1 MDNPSTDPLEEAER
15 AAAAANEAMKEALAK
30 LPVYRAPEP
39 IEAAPIAPDAY
50 EPLYAE

>member
-1 MDNPSTDPLEEAER
+1 MTIPSADLLEEAER
-15 AAAAANEAMKEALAK
+15 AAAAAHAAMKEALAR
-30 LPVYRAPEP
+30 LPVYRGPEP

>member
-15 AAAAANEAMKEALAK
+15 TAASAHAAMQEALAR